1 MEQSEYIDYSS
12 EEEQE
17 YQQPKTDITDVE
29 IFYKGLKEYL
39 ESTYSSILDRLEFSK
54 LVKFVKKQ
62 NPEEFGH
69 I

>member
-29 IFYKGLKEYL
+29 IFYKG
-39 ESTYSSILDRLEFSK
+39 SSSSRA
-54 LVKFVKKQ
+54 
-62 NPEEFGH
+62 NPVS
-69 I
+69 